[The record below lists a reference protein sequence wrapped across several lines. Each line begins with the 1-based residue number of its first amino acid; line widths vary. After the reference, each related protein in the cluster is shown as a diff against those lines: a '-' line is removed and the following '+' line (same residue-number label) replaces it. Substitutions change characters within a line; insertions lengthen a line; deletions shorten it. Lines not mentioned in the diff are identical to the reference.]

1 MLQLCHACIEVFML
15 NPNQYRRR
23 LDVKCVCGSL
33 GRLFF
38 LGKYKEDKEICHF
51 VCVCSKPTV
60 DFQNPYS

>member
-1 MLQLCHACIEVFML
+1 ML
-15 NPNQYRRR
+15 NPKKYRRR
-23 LDVKCVCGSL
+23 LDVKCACGSL

-60 DFQNPYS
+60 DFENPYS